1 MIALITTAI
10 ILGALGSAHCIGM
23 CGPIALSLPVVAENH
38 YSKFLG
44 ALLYNAGRVLTYACI
59 GLLFGLAGKSFSL
72 FGFQQIL
79 SVSLGVIIILFLIFP
94 PKKNLLTQNKHIA
107 SFFADI
113 RNKIGILFTKRNYS
127 SLFMIGLLNGLLPC
141 GLVYLAI
148 AGAVATGDPLKSSVF
163 MASFGL
169 GTLPLMWAVAFFG
182 SFINLHT
189 RKILNKAYPYMM
201 GIMACLLIIR
211 GLGLNI
217 PYISPAHSNETSTVI
232 ECHN

>member
-1 MIALITTAI
+1 MPASVYFWIGRKI
-10 ILGALGSAHCIGM
+10 IFIIWFSADTFSKPGRYHH
-23 CGPIALSLPVVAENH
+23 PIPNIST
-38 YSKFLG
+38 
-44 ALLYNAGRVLTYACI
+44 R
-59 GLLFGLAGKSFSL
+59 
-72 FGFQQIL
+72 
-79 SVSLGVIIILFLIFP
+79 
-94 PKKNLLTQNKHIA
+94 KNLLTQNKHIA
-107 SFFADI
+107 SFFTDI
-113 RNKIGILFTKRNYS
+113 RNKIGILFTRRNYS

-148 AGAVATGDPLKSSVF
+148 AASAVATGDPLKSS

-169 GTLPLMWAVAFFG
+169 GTLPLMWAVLSSAH
-182 SFINLHT
+182 SSTHT
-189 RKILNKAYPYMM
+189 RKMLNKAYPYMM

>member
-23 CGPIALSLPVVAENH
+23 CGPIALSLPVVADNN

-79 SVSLGVIIILFLIFP
+79 SVSMGVIIILFLIFP
-94 PKKNLLTQNKHIA
+94 PKKNLLTQNKPFA

-148 AGAVATGDPLKSSVF
+148 AGAVATSDPLKSSVF

-169 GTLPLMWAVAFFG
+169 GTLPLMWAIAFFG

>member
-23 CGPIALSLPVVAENH
+23 CGPIALSLPVVTENH

-72 FGFQQIL
+72 FGFQQVL
-79 SVSLGVIIILFLIFP
+79 SVSMGVIIILFLIFP

-148 AGAVATGDPLKSSVF
+148 AGAVATSDPLKSSVF

-169 GTLPLMWAVAFFG
+169 GTLPLMWAIAFFG

>member
-1 MIALITTAI
+1 MITLITTAI

-23 CGPIALSLPVVAENH
+23 CGPIALSLPAVAENH

-44 ALLYNAGRVLTYACI
+44 ALLYNAGRVITYACI

-94 PKKNLLTQNKHIA
+94 PEKNLLTQNKHIA
-107 SFFADI
+107 SFFTDI

-169 GTLPLMWAVAFFG
+169 GTLPLMWAVTFFG

-189 RKILNKAYPYMM
+189 RKMLNKAYPYMM

>member
-23 CGPIALSLPVVAENH
+23 CGPIALSLPAVSENH
-38 YSKFLG
+38 YSKFMG
-44 ALLYNAGRVLTYACI
+44 ALLYNAGRVITYACI

-94 PKKNLLTQNKHIA
+94 PEKNLLTQNKYIA
-107 SFFADI
+107 SFFTDI

-169 GTLPLMWAVAFFG
+169 GTLPLMWAVTFFG

-189 RKILNKAYPYMM
+189 RKMLNKAYPYMM

>member
-23 CGPIALSLPVVAENH
+23 CGPIALSLPVVADNH

-79 SVSLGVIIILFLIFP
+79 SVSMGVIIILFLIFP

-148 AGAVATGDPLKSSVF
+148 AGAVATSDPLKSSVF

-169 GTLPLMWAVAFFG
+169 GTLPLMWAIAFFG

>member
-23 CGPIALSLPVVAENH
+23 CGPIALSLPVVADNN

-79 SVSLGVIIILFLIFP
+79 SVSMGVIIILFLIFP

-148 AGAVATGDPLKSSVF
+148 AGAVATSDPLKSSVF

-169 GTLPLMWAVAFFG
+169 GTLPLMWAIAFFG

>member
-44 ALLYNAGRVLTYACI
+44 ALLYNAGRVFTYAFI
-59 GLLFGLAGKSFSL
+59 GLLFGLAGKSFSF

-94 PKKNLLTQNKHIA
+94 PKKNLLTQNKYIA